1 MRAFYIIIILG
12 AFTSCTNPRLEED
25 LGALR
30 EQLLMIDIDKFNSD
44 IIDLRSSIS
53 DISLSVDNI
62 LSDLLEFTNEY
73 NESNAELLLSLDDIS
88 TRLSSIL
95 FVLGSAATSD
105 QVGVL
110 RAQVEELSA
119 SLDILISYQDYD
131 LDGVING
138 VDQCPNTPLE
148 DRGSVDETG
157 CVP

>member
-62 LSDLLEFTNEY
+62 ISDLLEST